1 MYEKKS
7 IPCISAAEISPNRP
21 TRGLFHHFFVL
32 LRPITHPNAMA
43 GNGTNP
49 RHESLH
55 KVSISRIKKE
65 MHDVFYL
72 SDDLV
77 IAALDA
83 SNTTVADYPATVD
96 GFLAIV
102 MMTGE
107 ATVSID
113 MQNYAVRSN
122 HIIVCSPDSIVR
134 IVKCS
139 ATASAYFV
147 AFSKSFVNDIQLDLA
162 TSLPVFMRFGKAP
175 VIAVTPQ
182 DVDEIR
188 QVFQLIKTMLR
199 SDKERYRN
207 EIIRSLFTTAFY
219 IMADLNRRDQ
229 TSIRTKSGR
238 SEVLFDEFMSL
249 LQRYNTRERNV
260 GFYAEQLNIT
270 PKYLSTV
277 VKEVSGKT
285 AARWIDESVILEA
298 KSLLKYSGLSIQEIA
313 ARLNFSTQS
322 FFGKYF
328 KQHTGTSPSHYKRR
342 G

>member
-1 MYEKKS
+1 
-7 IPCISAAEISPNRP
+7 
-21 TRGLFHHFFVL
+21 
-32 LRPITHPNAMA
+32 MA
-43 GNGTNP
+43 GNSTNSQ
-49 RHESLH
+49 HESLH

-65 MHDVFYL
+65 MDDVFYL

-83 SNTTVADYPATVD
+83 ADSTVVDYPATID

-113 MQNYAVRSN
+113 LTNYTVRPN

-134 IVKCS
+134 MVKCS
-139 ATASAYFV
+139 ASASAYFV
-147 AFSKSFVNDIQLDLA
+147 AFSKSFINDIQLDLA

-175 VIAVTPQ
+175 VIVVTPQ
-182 DVDEIR
+182 DVEEIR
-188 QVFQLIKTMLR
+188 LVFQLIKTMLR

-219 IMADLNRRDQ
+219 IMAELNRRDQ
-229 TSIRTKSGR
+229 TGPQAKPGR
-238 SEVLFDEFMSL
+238 SEVLFDEFMAL

-260 GFYAEQLNIT
+260 GFYAERMNIT

-298 KSLLKYSGLSIQEIA
+298 KTLLKYSGLSIQEIA

-328 KQHTGTSPSHYKRR
+328 KQQSGTTPSHKKRR